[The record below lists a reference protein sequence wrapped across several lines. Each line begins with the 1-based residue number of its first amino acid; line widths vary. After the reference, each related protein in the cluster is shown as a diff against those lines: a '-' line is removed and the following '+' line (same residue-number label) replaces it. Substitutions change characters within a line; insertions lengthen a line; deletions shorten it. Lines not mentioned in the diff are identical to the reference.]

1 VSLLKTQSITKV
13 SCSNISKVKSDSS
26 MALEKASHVMVGKA
40 LNCVDA
46 FLKEISV
53 SGKRQITYAEEL
65 GLGNTEHEIIDLN
78 HE

>member
-1 VSLLKTQSITKV
+1 
-13 SCSNISKVKSDSS
+13 

-65 GLGNTEHEIIDLN
+65 GLGNTEHDIIDLN